1 MIGTFVELRAKDVK
15 WNRMELNADITDVIT
30 DVCKIIINFMIFR
43 LYSGW
48 CQLVISNNGD
58 LP

>member
-15 WNRMELNADITDVIT
+15 WNRMELNADIVIT
-30 DVCKIIINFMIFR
+30 DVCKIILNFMIFR

>member
-30 DVCKIIINFMIFR
+30 DICRIILNFMIFR